1 MEEVYLLNQQA
12 ASESPSYYA
21 TIPAPVRYDKELKP
35 MEKLLYG
42 EISSL
47 SNKWGFCIASNN
59 YFAKLYGVDKATVS
73 RWIGNL
79 EHRGYVKREDIR
91 NEKKQVVQRRVY
103 MKDITV
109 IARQRMLEEE
119 AKKSLNPPIDE
130 KVNTPLLMKKSIPP
144 VDGKINTPI
153 DEKVKDNIIN
163 NFNKELEEEDNNKAI
178 PNASL
183 GDSFGNIKSL
193 YSDITGKKP
202 TQYALNILKSAYA
215 SYGEELVLRALQES
229 AEADK
234 PLNYMKT
241 TLADWN
247 LKGIKTAAEADRY
260 IEQFK
265 KEKQEANKPKK
276 QSKTKK
282 PQQPKLLPPSD
293 SKPIGY
299 EGNWIEDLLN
309 DKLNFDGVTV
319 DNVTTADELIALD
332 DVVEAETETE
342 VLDPA
347 ANNENNKQAPLS
359 PELKKHILAKNTTMS
374 EEFLNALT
382 VEKYEFFIN
391 NNLLKY

>member
-130 KVNTPLLMKKSIPP
+130 KVNTPC
-144 VDGKINTPI
+144 
-153 DEKVKDNIIN
+153 
-163 NFNKELEEEDNNKAI
+163 
-178 PNASL
+178 
-183 GDSFGNIKSL
+183 
-193 YSDITGKKP
+193 
-202 TQYALNILKSAYA
+202 
-215 SYGEELVLRALQES
+215 
-229 AEADK
+229 
-234 PLNYMKT
+234 
-241 TLADWN
+241 
-247 LKGIKTAAEADRY
+247 
-260 IEQFK
+260 
-265 KEKQEANKPKK
+265 
-276 QSKTKK
+276 
-282 PQQPKLLPPSD
+282 
-293 SKPIGY
+293 
-299 EGNWIEDLLN
+299 
-309 DKLNFDGVTV
+309 
-319 DNVTTADELIALD
+319 
-332 DVVEAETETE
+332 
-342 VLDPA
+342 
-347 ANNENNKQAPLS
+347 
-359 PELKKHILAKNTTMS
+359 
-374 EEFLNALT
+374 
-382 VEKYEFFIN
+382 
-391 NNLLKY
+391 